1 MGVSFGEEGGKHKEH
16 TQMGVFLVF
25 EGMGRVREATNT
37 KNTPRWVYF
46 SCSKGWAG

>member
-1 MGVSFGEEGGKHKEH
+1 MGTGFVKPTGRHAQTGVSFGEEGGEHKEH

-37 KNTPRWVYF
+37 
-46 SCSKGWAG
+46 